1 MESRQK
7 CLDPHTSPGNDDVE
21 RTTTL
26 KRLGRNL

>member
-21 RTTTL
+21 KTTL